1 MSRARCVTIVLIL
14 LAATGLAAQPEADDS
29 TPEATAPTKTERE
42 LRLQL
47 SSLQDQLVGLSL
59 RVAALEQQGA
69 SSGPPLRLP
78 TPEAPRVQK
87 TRAWGRGQIN
97 GQTFHT
103 HPLPDR
109 QTLSDRQPSP

>member
-1 MSRARCVTIVLIL
+1 MSRARCVTLVLIL

-29 TPEATAPTKTERE
+29 VSEATSPEAAAPSKTERE

-47 SSLQDQLVGLSL
+47 SSLQDQLVSLSL

-78 TPEAPRVQK
+78 TPEAPRLQN

-97 GQTFHT
+97 GQTFQI
-103 HPLPDR
+103 LP
-109 QTLSDRQPSP
+109 LSDRQPSP

>member
-14 LAATGLAAQPEADDS
+14 LAATGLAAQPEADVS
-29 TPEATAPTKTERE
+29 TPEAAAPEAVAPTKTERE

-78 TPEAPRVQK
+78 TPEAPRVQN

-97 GQTFHT
+97 GQTFHI
-103 HPLPDR
+103 LP
-109 QTLSDRQPSP
+109 LSDRQPSP